1 MTRDIFISNENQV
14 IKSGFNKDGCAH
26 VTIRV
31 IALENIKTLFT
42 HVAVVLS
49 YLTWKRKKIIY
60 KLITECRALFV
71 VLLIND
77 QIEI

>member
-49 YLTWKRKKIIY
+49 Y
-60 KLITECRALFV
+60 
-71 VLLIND
+71 
-77 QIEI
+77 

>member
-1 MTRDIFISNENQV
+1 MNDRFIFFFIGKQHGCFILQLKILSCFMTRDIFISNENQV

-26 VTIRV
+26 VNIRV

-49 YLTWKRKKIIY
+49 Y
-60 KLITECRALFV
+60 
-71 VLLIND
+71 
-77 QIEI
+77 

>member
-26 VTIRV
+26 VNIRV
-31 IALENIKTLFT
+31 IALENIKTLLT

-49 YLTWKRKKIIY
+49 Y
-60 KLITECRALFV
+60 
-71 VLLIND
+71 
-77 QIEI
+77 